1 MLLPPSPG
9 SQPRIMAV
17 AYILLDSPNEQFEGE
32 IILPCTEVFV
42 RKSMAHGGAL
52 ASQLA

>member
-1 MLLPPSPG
+1 
-9 SQPRIMAV
+9 MAI
-17 AYILLDSPNEQFEGE
+17 AYILLDSPKEQFEGK

-52 ASQLA
+52 ASQFP